1 MESLFCPSQSV
12 LNPDHA
18 WKHIELT
25 SSFQFFQSIHFLWLL
40 TAPKRFTMCLSV
52 LAPPVRPF
60 DLTLQYSSAP
70 VQCSSPVLQSSAPV
84 QYSSPVLQSSTP
96 IQCSSPVLQSSAPVQ
111 YSSPVLQSSTPV
123 QCSSPVLQSSA
134 PVQYSSPVLQSS
146 TPVQCSSPVLQST
159 DYRHPKFHHVLECI
173 VFIMGVTLI

>member
-60 DLTLQYSSAP
+60 DLTLQYFSA
-70 VQCSSPVLQSSAPV
+70 
-84 QYSSPVLQSSTP
+84 
-96 IQCSSPVLQSSAPVQ
+96 PVLQSSAPVQ

-146 TPVQCSSPVLQST
+146 TPVHRLQTPKISSCARVYSVYYGCHT
-159 DYRHPKFHHVLECI
+159 DLKGTPDKLTAYCYKVC
-173 VFIMGVTLI
+173 